1 MKEHKKDIFLCMW
14 LSAVVTVIVLVII
27 TLFYDHDYGE
37 IAKKIVPAVYI
48 ILQMAISLVMTI
60 KTKKS
65 MLCPLSQLVFTT
77 ILGIIAPILL
87 IILGSLA
94 SRFDIRF
101 LKDLFAMFFGP
112 AIFSGF
118 VAVVYVIEYA
128 VVTTTS
134 FVFSTI
140 TALITGGL
148 IKLSEKNSERKI

>member
-1 MKEHKKDIFLCMW
+1 
-14 LSAVVTVIVLVII
+14 
-27 TLFYDHDYGE
+27 
-37 IAKKIVPAVYI
+37 
-48 ILQMAISLVMTI
+48 
-60 KTKKS
+60 

-87 IILGSLA
+87 IAIGSLA
-94 SRFDIRF
+94 RRFDIRF

-118 VAVVYVIEYA
+118 VAVVYMIEYA
-128 VVTTTS
+128 VVTTEA

>member
-1 MKEHKKDIFLCMW
+1 MKEHKKDILLCIG
-14 LSAVVTVIVLVII
+14 LSAAVTVIALVII
-27 TLFYDHDYGE
+27 TLLYGHDYGK
-37 IAKKIVPAVYI
+37 IANKIVPSVYI
-48 ILQMAISLVMTI
+48 ILQMITSFVMTM

-77 ILGIIAPILL
+77 TLGILAPILL
-87 IILGSLA
+87 IALGSFA

-118 VAVVYVIEYA
+118 VAVVYLIEYA

-148 IKLSEKNSERKI
+148 IKISEKNSERKI

>member
-1 MKEHKKDIFLCMW
+1 MKEHKKDIFLCMG
-14 LSAVVTVIVLVII
+14 LSAMTTVTAIVLIAA
-27 TLFYDHDYGE
+27 LYDHNE
-37 IAKKIVPAVYI
+37 ISKKIVPAVYI
-48 ILQMAISLVMTI
+48 NLQVITSFAMTM

-77 ILGIIAPILL
+77 LLGILAPILL
-87 IILGSLA
+87 IALGNFA

-118 VAVVYVIEYA
+118 VAVVYLIEYA

-140 TALITGGL
+140 TALLTGGL
-148 IKLSEKNSERKI
+148 IKISEKNSERKI

>member
-1 MKEHKKDIFLCMW
+1 MKEHKKDILLCMI
-14 LSAVVTVIVLVII
+14 LSAATTIIALVII
-27 TLFYDHDYGE
+27 IALYNYNE
-37 IAKKIVPAVYI
+37 ISKKIVPVIYI
-48 ILQMAISLVMTI
+48 VLQMITSFVMTM
-60 KTKKS
+60 KTKKL

-77 ILGIIAPILL
+77 LLGIIAPILL
-87 IILGSLA
+87 IALGSFA

-118 VAVVYVIEYA
+118 VAVVYMIEYA

-148 IKLSEKNSERKI
+148 IKISEKNSERKI

>member
-1 MKEHKKDIFLCMW
+1 MKEHKKDIFLCMG
-14 LSAVVTVIVLVII
+14 LSAVTTIIALVII
-27 TLFYDHDYGE
+27 IALYDYNE

-48 ILQMAISLVMTI
+48 ILQMITSFVMTM
-60 KTKKS
+60 KTKKL

-77 ILGIIAPILL
+77 LLGITAPILL
-87 IILGSLA
+87 IALGSFA

-118 VAVVYVIEYA
+118 VAVVYMIEYA
-128 VVTTTS
+128 VVTTEA

-140 TALITGGL
+140 TALLTGGL
-148 IKLSEKNSERKI
+148 IKISEKNSERKI

>member
-1 MKEHKKDIFLCMW
+1 MEKHKKDILLCMI
-14 LSAVVTVIVLVII
+14 LSAVTTVIAIVLIAA
-27 TLFYDHDYGE
+27 LYDHNE
-37 IAKKIVPAVYI
+37 ISKKIVPAVYI
-48 ILQMAISLVMTI
+48 ILQVITSFAMTM

-77 ILGIIAPILL
+77 LLGILAPILL
-87 IILGSLA
+87 IALGNFA

-118 VAVVYVIEYA
+118 VAVVYMIEYA

-140 TALITGGL
+140 TALLTGGL
-148 IKLSEKNSERKI
+148 IKISEKNSERKI